1 MLTITVFY
9 FSQMSTLKQSERNS
23 IIEDFRNGIQNP
35 DYEVIATKTK
45 GKYMVRKRK
54 VPLTEEQIEAPTEA
68 WNVNTPVKRSK
79 KENALFDLQNQLN
92 TQLLYRLND
101 LTEKVTKLKA
111 WKKKV
116 KAKHN
121 ISDDEDVQ
129 DAQEPVQEPAQEPVQ
144 EPASTDY
151 HDSIPTEYVNDEN
164 EAMQTTCYDS
174 RSRIDYS
181 KFGF

>member
-1 MLTITVFY
+1 M
-9 FSQMSTLKQSERNS
+9 LKQSERNS

-54 VPLTEEQIEAPTEA
+54 VPLTEEQMEAPTEA
-68 WNVNTPVKRSK
+68 PPVKRSK

-121 ISDDEDVQ
+121 ISDDE
-129 DAQEPVQEPAQEPVQ
+129 EVQEPAQEPVQ
-144 EPASTDY
+144 EPAQEPAQEPVSTDY
-151 HDSIPTEYVNDEN
+151 HDSIPTEYVNDAN